1 MTKASRVRVGGPLVP
16 LAGRFRT
23 ELVSAGYSEEWT
35 VVQLWL
41 LAGLS
46 RWLSER
52 GLGIDELRVEHV
64 GDFFAEHRARRKMSR
79 VPATVSGPLAT
90 FLIAEGLVEVHE
102 EPSGDPI
109 DLIVARFCRHLVV
122 ERGLRSRTVRRY
134 EQAARLLLR
143 AVGPAGLES
152 LDAETVTTFV
162 VDQAGR
168 RSTASAGN
176 VVVGLRAFLRFC
188 FIEGLVARRLDVA
201 VPTVAAWRAS
211 ALPRAVEPGV
221 AERLVASCDR
231 RTALGRRDY
240 AVLLCLWRLGLRV
253 GEVAAL
259 ELDDLDWRAGEILV
273 HGKAG
278 VDERLPL
285 PVDVG
290 EAIAGYLRRG
300 RPRHACRSLFLRQRP
315 PIGPLSP
322 TGVRS
327 SLYRACDK
335 LGIIRFGAHRLRHT
349 TAAELLKAGASLE
362 EVAQVLRHRSIDTT
376 AIYAKIDLDALAT
389 VALPWPV
396 QGGER

>member
-1 MTKASRVRVGGPLVP
+1 MNKASRVRVGGPLGL
-16 LAGRFRT
+16 LAGRFRA
-23 ELVSAGYSEEWT
+23 ELASQGYSEEWT

-46 RWLSER
+46 RWLSAR
-52 GLGIDELRVEHV
+52 GLGADELRVEHV
-64 GDFFAEHRARRKMSR
+64 DEYFAEHRARRQMSR
-79 VPATVSGPLAT
+79 VPATVSGPLVT
-90 FLIAEGLVEVHE
+90 FLVGEGLLVVPV
-102 EPSGDPI
+102 EPSGDPV
-109 DLIVARFCRHLVV
+109 DMLVARFCRHLAV
-122 ERGLRSRTVRRY
+122 ERGLRTRTIGRY
-134 EQAARLLLR
+134 QQVARLLLR
-143 AVGPAGLES
+143 TVGPAGLEL

-162 VDQAGR
+162 VDEAGR
-168 RSTASAGN
+168 RSAASAGN

-188 FIEGLVARRLDVA
+188 FVEGLVARRLDVV

-211 ALPRAVEPGV
+211 ALPKALEPGV

-253 GEVAAL
+253 GEVAVL
-259 ELDDLDWRAGEILV
+259 GLDDVDWRAGEIVV

-278 VDERLPL
+278 ADERLPL

-300 RPRHACRSLFLRQRP
+300 RPRHQCRSLFLRRYP

-322 TGVRS
+322 TGVRT

-335 LGIIRFGAHRLRHT
+335 VGIARFGAHRLRHT
-349 TAAELLKAGASLE
+349 TAVGLLEAGASLE

-376 AIYAKIDLDALAT
+376 AIYAKIDLDVLAT
-389 VALPWPV
+389 VALPWP
-396 QGGER
+396 GGER